1 MLRFPHRAAL
11 LALCLAMPAAADEL
25 SRTIERVK
33 PSVVGIGSFQKT
45 RSPALSFIGSGFA
58 IDDGLTVVT
67 AAHVVSE
74 LLRTDQGD
82 MLGVLVRQGESSQFR
97 AATVTMLDKEH
108 DLARLRVR
116 GAPIPALK
124 LGDSAKVHEGKS
136 LAFMGFPLGMVL
148 GLRHVTHRCTV
159 SAITPVAMPSL
170 SSSKLDGKL
179 LNQLQKSPYLVFQ
192 LDGTAYPGNS
202 GSPLFDPDTGE
213 VIGVVNMVFVKGLK
227 ETAISAPSGIAYAI
241 PTSFL
246 EAPPAE

>member
-1 MLRFPHRAAL
+1 MLKPCFLPAL
-11 LALCLAMPAAADEL
+11 LALNLLLPASADEL
-25 SRTIERVK
+25 SRTIELIK

-45 RSPALSFIGSGFA
+45 RSPAVSFIGSGFV

-67 AAHVVSE
+67 AAHVVNE

-82 MLGVLVRQGESSQFR
+82 TMGILVRQGDSAQFR
-97 AATVTMLDKEH
+97 AAAVTMMDKEH
-108 DLARLRVR
+108 DLARLRVQ

-124 LGDSAKVHEGKS
+124 LGDSAKVQEGKS

-159 SAITPVAMPSL
+159 SAITPVAMPSI

-179 LNQLQKSPYLVFQ
+179 LNQLHKSAYAVFQ

-213 VIGVVNMVFVKGLK
+213 VIGVVNMVFVKGVK

-246 EAPPAE
+246 EPAPPK